1 MTQEKI
7 YEILVFMKNNNLNF
21 EDQDLVKNL
30 YILIHKDY
38 ISNNILSK
46 TIYKFNNLINSKIHN
61 AMSFNIDDLHSVSPE
76 SIRDFINSIRIE
88 GRNGDFYI
96 DPPAEEES
104 QNEYDDDYD
113 DPDLLYGDDED
124 EDDIL

>member
-76 SIRDFINSIRIE
+76 SIREFINSIRIE

-96 DPPAEEES
+96 DPPTEEGS

-113 DPDLLYGDDED
+113 SLESYGDDED
-124 EDDIL
+124 EDDIF

>member
-46 TIYKFNNLINSKIHN
+46 TIYKFNNLINSKIHS

-88 GRNGDFYI
+88 GRNGGFYV
-96 DPPAEEES
+96 DPSVEEES
-104 QNEYDDDYD
+104 QNEYEDDYD
-113 DPDLLYGDDED
+113 DPDLFYGDDED

>member
-46 TIYKFNNLINSKIHN
+46 TIYKFNNLINSKVHSP
-61 AMSFNIDDLHSVSPE
+61 MHFNIDDIHRVSPE
-76 SIRDFINSIRIE
+76 SIREFINAIRIE
-88 GRNGDFYI
+88 GRNGDFYT
-96 DPPAEEES
+96 DPPTFFEES
-104 QNEYDDDYD
+104 QNDDDYD
-113 DPDLLYGDDED
+113 DPDLFYEDDDE